1 MDENNWNG
9 ILLVVGNH
17 MDGYDNV
24 PGTKCRIFVLR
35 WSLRNIDGMQNI
47 LDANSFEVR
56 TNKKEAKDSI

>member
-1 MDENNWNG
+1 MNENNWNG

-24 PGTKCRIFVLR
+24 PGTKCRILVLR